1 MPTML
6 IERGGRE
13 GRNTDGVRRESDVEA
28 EGIETLLRVTRV
40 GRPGN

>member
-1 MPTML
+1 ML
-6 IERGGRE
+6 IERGDRE

-28 EGIETLLRVTRV
+28 EGIEILRPLRVTRV